1 MVHPSELFRTNSNEE
16 RTFSA
21 PRNVTLENQFDC
33 GLTNLPI
40 LNRCCNLER
49 LATPKVFLAF
59 LSLVGFLQGITIK
72 YFRETAKF
80 WGDHYNISQNN
91 IDWLI
96 YTNEFFVG
104 LCALLV
110 AYYGNRIHRISW
122 IGGLTIFQAI
132 SSGILVIPEVYRKN
146 YNETK
151 EMPGPTLCS
160 KNGTT
165 LGSEIIDQI
174 ETNYIALVI
183 LCVFQMFFA
192 MVSVSFI
199 SHGITYLDDNT
210 SYRTS
215 PRYIAIALACKE
227 LGQQAGLYLSWI
239 PTVSTISQ
247 IFVHPVW
254 LSIASVT
261 FVSGVLISMFPKYMP
276 STLIRAMSAS
286 IVDLASGHQTVRRKP
301 TNDGFFKT
309 LFRLLK
315 NPILMVNIS
324 SIMIM
329 ESGLINFNIFEKYF
343 NQSRFQISYDN
354 DTSYTQITTNILKQ
368 PLVAVSMIACGL
380 LTAKAKHSRSLAK
393 WNIAAIILVVLFF
406 GSTAFLKCNPTTK
419 YEDLLDK
426 NMCKRCNCTFD
437 SFEPVCIEDKTYYS
451 PCCAGCKGVTT
462 MNSRKIFTS
471 CIAGMKAD
479 EGPCNQSECD
489 LFYALSQANRVITT
503 ALLASTIITNIII
516 NMRCILP
523 RDKAM
528 ALGLEATFSSLV
540 PYLPVKAIYGAVAE
554 HYCIY
559 RENNVCKLY
568 SKSYATFLSL
578 CSMGFMILSLLLAVV
593 VLILLKLTPLDY
605 VDEDEDDVPVELEEV
620 NRPVEG
626 DRLMGEEGTDEVD
639 SSVPRKTGSAN
650 SVESMPESLLD
661 MENVGDDH
669 DSIDSAPRNRILE
682 SNL

>member
-1 MVHPSELFRTNSNEE
+1 MVHPSELFRTNSIEE

-21 PRNVTLENQFDC
+21 PRNAVDENQLDC

-40 LNRCCNLER
+40 LKRCCNLER
-49 LATPKVFLAF
+49 LATPKVFLVF
-59 LSLVGFLQGITIK
+59 LSLVGLLQGITIK
-72 YFRETAKF
+72 YFRETSKF
-80 WGDHYNISQNN
+80 WGEHYNISQNN
-91 IDWLI
+91 IEWLI

-122 IGGLTIFQAI
+122 IGGLTIFQAV
-132 SSGILVIPEVYRKN
+132 SSGILVIPEIYRKN
-146 YNETK
+146 YKETK
-151 EMPGPTLCS
+151 EMPGPALCS
-160 KNGTT
+160 KENTRGITDN
-165 LGSEIIDQI
+165 EF
-174 ETNYIALVI
+174 EVNYIALVV
-183 LCVFQMFFA
+183 LCIFQMFFA

-210 SYRTS
+210 SHRSS
-215 PRYIAIALACKE
+215 PRYIAIALSCKE
-227 LGQQAGLYLSWI
+227 LGQQVGLYLSWI

-247 IFVHPVW
+247 IFIHPVW

-261 FVSGVLISMFPKYMP
+261 FISGVLISMFPKYMP

-286 IVDLASGHQTVRRKP
+286 IVDLASGHQTVRQKP
-301 TNDGFFKT
+301 IIDGFFKT
-309 LFRLLK
+309 FFRLLK

-324 SIMIM
+324 RIMIM

-354 DTSYTQITTNILKQ
+354 DTSYTQITTNVLKQ
-368 PLVAVSMIACGL
+368 PLVALSMIASGL
-380 LTAKAKHSRSLAK
+380 LTAKASTSKSLAK
-393 WNIAAIILVVLFF
+393 WNIAAIILVVIFF
-406 GSTAFLKCNPTTK
+406 GSTAFLKCDPTTK

-426 NMCKRCNCTFD
+426 NMCKRCNCTFNN
-437 SFEPVCIEDKTYYS
+437 FEPVCIKTKTYYS
-451 PCCAGCKGVTT
+451 PCCAGCQSVTT
-462 MNSRKIFTS
+462 KNSRKVYTNCFLGLE
-471 CIAGMKAD
+471 AA
-479 EGPCNQSECD
+479 EGPCDQTNCD

-503 ALLASTIITNIII
+503 ALLASTIVTNIII

-578 CSMGFMILSLLLAVV
+578 CSMGFMILSLLLAIV
-593 VLILLKLTPLDY
+593 VLILLKLKPLDY
-605 VDEDEDDVPVELEEV
+605 KEEDEDDVPVELEEV
-620 NRPVEG
+620 HRPVEG
-626 DRLMGEEGTDEVD
+626 ERLMSEEGQDEVD
-639 SSVPRKTGSAN
+639 S
-650 SVESMPESLLD
+650 D

-669 DSIDSAPRNRILE
+669 DSIDSAPYLDETQERLKQNRILE